1 MKLTVAGRHLKITQG
16 IEDHLHQKM
25 EKATKILDDAADVHV
40 ALSVEKHR
48 HFAEITVKSKGFSVH
63 SEAETE
69 DLYKAMDQAVEKIE
83 KQLKKHRERL
93 KSKKIKQN
101 QEEKDKELD

>member
-25 EKATKILDDAADVHV
+25 GKATKILDDAADVHV